1 MRKELTELKQNLKK
15 EDEMMSFFQQDRER
29 LNYNWIIAKKEL
41 EDKKSEL
48 LNKDREIEDAKEN
61 HIMTINLY
69 NQRYLNDKNREE
81 EGG

>member
-1 MRKELTELKQNLKK
+1 MKKELTELKQNLKK
-15 EDEMMSFFQQDRER
+15 EEDMMFFFQQDRER

-69 NQRYLNDKNREE
+69 NQR
-81 EGG
+81 